1 METSE
6 KVNKLDSIIEN
17 SDKALKKLKVLDE
30 WRLEI
35 LTNLKSQ
42 EIEKELIRIRSR
54 SEILERIISIK
65 SELPTREMFESSINE
80 FKKPKMK

>member
-1 METSE
+1 M
-6 KVNKLDSIIEN
+6 
-17 SDKALKKLKVLDE
+17 LDE